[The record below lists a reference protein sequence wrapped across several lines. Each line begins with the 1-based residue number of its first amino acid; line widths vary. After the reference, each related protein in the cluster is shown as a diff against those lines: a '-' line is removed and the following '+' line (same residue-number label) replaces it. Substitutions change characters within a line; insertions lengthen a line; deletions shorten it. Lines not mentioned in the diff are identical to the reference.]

1 MVEIHPASV
10 VNDPYRMGRNYKMI
24 SINSAVEI
32 DMTGQV
38 CSESL
43 GHIELSGVG
52 GAAETHI
59 GAQRSEG
66 GRGII
71 AMPSTTKDGVNSK
84 IVACLQPG
92 AKVSVSRN
100 DIDTVVTEYG
110 IAELKGKT
118 VPERIQ
124 SLIKIAHPKFQ
135 AALFEQAKTLS
146 YI

>member
-1 MVEIHPASV
+1 
-10 VNDPYRMGRNYKMI
+10 
-24 SINSAVEI
+24 
-32 DMTGQV
+32 
-38 CSESL
+38 
-43 GHIELSGVG
+43 VG

-71 AMPSTTKDGVNSK
+71 AMPSTTKDGAHSK

-118 VPERIQ
+118 VPERIR
-124 SLIKIAHPKFQ
+124 SMIKIAHPKFQ
-135 AALFEQAKTLS
+135 KTLFEHAKTLS